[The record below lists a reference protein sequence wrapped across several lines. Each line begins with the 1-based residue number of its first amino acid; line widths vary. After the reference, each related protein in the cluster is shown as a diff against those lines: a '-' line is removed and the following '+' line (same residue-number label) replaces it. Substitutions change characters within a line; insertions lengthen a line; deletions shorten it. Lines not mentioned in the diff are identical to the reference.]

1 MANYVAM
8 TRAIV
13 TSLPRVY
20 LRLEMVVVAICR
32 VRLHGLRCT
41 LSVHSQPA
49 QAVRENG
56 WIPSRRTHQVLRQH
70 TSEGTYLRGLV
81 LVSSGVSGP

>member
-20 LRLEMVVVAICR
+20 LRLEMVVVAIYR

-41 LSVHSQPA
+41 LSVDAKRYRGNGIDYGQLNA
-49 QAVRENG
+49 QGDQE
-56 WIPSRRTHQVLRQH
+56 
-70 TSEGTYLRGLV
+70 
-81 LVSSGVSGP
+81 